1 MSEITK
7 NIKAKTFCNKYN
19 GNDKTLFLKS
29 VQRKRRNI
37 TYSELITP
45 RVSDS
50 AFGTIIILVRAVAP
64 TGAAEGQGAVLPPCR
79 HWKPLTPISAICPM
93 HCKFRADLVLSK
105 EANYSGFRRRHVV
118 LWPVNVGGWG
128 STVEYR
134 ATNCKT
140 KCTGNS
146 ITLKLCAR
154 KQWPLTAHEHK
165 VTIGQNQPF
174 LMEQSD
180 WRKDAW
186 EQINIHIKHKASP
199 GSVTPGIFVCLAPI
213 WK

>member
-45 RVSDS
+45 RVRH
-50 AFGTIIILVRAVAP
+50 LVQSSSQCESSGPDRSLQPKGKA
-64 TGAAEGQGAVLPPCR
+64 LCCPPCR

-105 EANYSGFRRRHVV
+105 EANYSGFRRRHIV

-186 EQINIHIKHKASP
+186 KQINIHIKHKASP